1 MKTTSPPAALP
12 RWKCLNQRDADK
24 LIAWTN
30 ARLDEKH
37 ALLDEEHE
45 LSEML
50 IQLRE
55 FSNARGFIPI
65 EGYDY
70 GPYGPTLPPSLE
82 MASEAAKSGNITLL
96 RRIYPE
102 LVEYLQ
108 PPSHKRGRPPTS
120 KDGDRVWEAV
130 RDVKLIQQIWKEHY
144 DQFYRPK
151 NDKVTAVEIA
161 SERNR
166 LTSRMEKTLGNRR
179 KKLKKPF

>member
-1 MKTTSPPAALP
+1 MKNTSPPAALP

-37 ALLDEEHE
+37 ALLDEEQE

-55 FSNARGFIPI
+55 FSNAREFIPI

-96 RRIYPE
+96 RRIYRHAR
-102 LVEYLQ
+102 VAAA
-108 PPSHKRGRPPTS
+108 RGPRPPGAGLQS
-120 KDGDRVWEAV
+120 R
-130 RDVKLIQQIWKEHY
+130 
-144 DQFYRPK
+144 
-151 NDKVTAVEIA
+151 A
-161 SERNR
+161 SEKVFA
-166 LTSRMEKTLGNRR
+166 LAVLFPISGSRSV
-179 KKLKKPF
+179 